1 MAEFSKELTSAFE
14 SGPFGSQAGE
24 TPFEHMNEIDGF
36 PVVTRNFAG
45 GELESESTLRSA
57 EERDLDPDAFEPPK
71 GYRLRSMGPQ

>member
-1 MAEFSKELTSAFE
+1 
-14 SGPFGSQAGE
+14 
-24 TPFEHMNEIDGF
+24 MNEIDGF